1 MLGNAPLSK
10 YTGVPGWETVP
21 EEEKLIELAR
31 QYVSKEGGVIVELG
45 VEFGRSTAEF
55 AYAMSGTTAR
65 IYSVDLFPDD
75 HPFAKS
81 YGGLLAVWNTNKD
94 EFRASNF
101 DVWGVSFQPLRGKS
115 YDIGANWSGE
125 PIDLLFID
133 AAHDYLSVKSDI
145 AAWVNF
151 VKPGG
156 IVVFHD
162 YWKNENS
169 HPVHIEVKKAVD
181 EWQFEADQKWER
193 HDAPDSL
200 VYFVK
205 PNSAHA
211 EKVTIKDGTLPTGA
225 SYSKTTGVPGWLTEQ
240 EEKKLIEIARLFVP
254 ENGVIVELGGGL
266 GRSAAAFGIASKNK
280 QKVTITTVDLFDEGS
295 FSQRLPFN
303 QFETWMH
310 NITEAMD
317 KAGVEFTF
325 YAGDKHINLL
335 FRTLQKNSQ
344 IAPDFD
350 SAIDLLFIDADH
362 DYESVIADIKA
373 WSPYVKQGGL
383 MVFHDY
389 HRGEKVFHGV
399 VAAVNEW
406 REIYKAD
413 WLELDAPGSLA
424 VFKRQTANEQ
434 AKTVES
440 SVNTSEPA
448 KKTRKPR
455 EKKEATT
462 PKHTRK
468 VK

>member
-1 MLGNAPLSK
+1 MLGNAPKSK
-10 YTGVPGWETVP
+10 YTSVPGWETEA

-31 QYVSKEGGVIVELG
+31 QYVPNENGIIVELG

-55 AYAMSGTTAR
+55 AYAVKDKRNTK
-65 IYSVDLFPDD
+65 IISVDLFPDD
-75 HPFAKS
+75 HPYAKDH
-81 YGGLLAVWNTNKD
+81 GGLLAVW
-94 EFRASNF
+94 RANLREYGAENSEN
-101 DVWGVSFQPLRGKS
+101 VYLLPMRGKS
-115 YDIGANWSGE
+115 YDIGAKWSGE
-125 PIDLLFID
+125 EIDLLFID

-156 IVVFHD
+156 VVAFHD
-162 YWKNENS
+162 VWKNDQS

-193 HDAPDSL
+193 YDAPDSL

-205 PNSAHA
+205 PNGGHA
-211 EKVTIKDGTLPTGA
+211 EKVVIKDGTLPTGA
-225 SYSKTTGVPGWLTEQ
+225 SYSKTTGAPGWLTEQ

-280 QKVTITTVDLFDEGS
+280 RQVTITTVDLFDEGS

-303 QFETWMH
+303 QKEAWEN
-310 NITEAMD
+310 NIKEAMQNAAIEYSFSPS
-317 KAGVEFTF
+317 KTGVNFFCLQQNSQLLTD
-325 YAGDKHINLL
+325 YAGE
-335 FRTLQKNSQ
+335 
-344 IAPDFD
+344 
-350 SAIDLLFIDADH
+350 IDLLFIDADH

-389 HRGEKVFHGV
+389 HRGEYKNVFHGV

-424 VFKRQTANEQ
+424 VFKRQTANDQ
-434 AKTVES
+434 PKTVES
-440 SVNTSEPA
+440 GVSIDKTE

>member
-10 YTGVPGWETVP
+10 YTGTPGWETVA

-31 QYVSKEGGVIVELG
+31 QYVPNEGGVIVELG

-55 AYAMSGTTAR
+55 AFACKDKRNTK
-65 IYSVDLFPDD
+65 IVSVDLFPDD
-75 HPFAKS
+75 HPFAKQH
-81 YGGLLAVWNTNKD
+81 GGLLAVW
-94 EFRASNF
+94 RANLLE
-101 DVWGVSFQPLRGKS
+101 VSQYTGAERVSVIPMRGKS
-115 YDIGANWSGE
+115 YDIGAKWSGE

-156 IVVFHD
+156 VVIFHD
-162 YWKNENS
+162 YHKNENS

-181 EWQFEADQKWER
+181 EWQFEADQKWLR
-193 HDAPDSL
+193 YDAPDSL
-200 VYFVK
+200 VYFVR
-205 PNSAHA
+205 PIPSGSQ
-211 EKVTIKDGTLPTGA
+211 KVTIKDGTLPTGA

-280 QKVTITTVDLFDEGS
+280 EHVVICTVDLFDNGS

-303 QFETWMH
+303 QWEAWRD
-310 NITEAMD
+310 NITEAME
-317 KAGVEFTF
+317 KAKVHFHIDAKDQSGDGVYFQS
-325 YAGDKHINLL
+325 I
-335 FRTLQKNSQ
+335 QVNSQ
-344 IAPDFD
+344 HDPFWQK
-350 SAIDLLFIDADH
+350 SNIDLLFIDADH

-373 WSPYVKQGGL
+373 WSGYVKQGGL

-389 HRGEKVFHGV
+389 HRGEYKDVFHGV
-399 VAAVNEW
+399 VTAVNEW

-434 AKTVES
+434 AKAVES
-440 SVNTSEPA
+440 SASTDKPEKKA
-448 KKTRKPR
+448 KKATRKPR
-455 EKKEATT
+455 AKKTT
-462 PKHTRK
+462 
-468 VK
+468 